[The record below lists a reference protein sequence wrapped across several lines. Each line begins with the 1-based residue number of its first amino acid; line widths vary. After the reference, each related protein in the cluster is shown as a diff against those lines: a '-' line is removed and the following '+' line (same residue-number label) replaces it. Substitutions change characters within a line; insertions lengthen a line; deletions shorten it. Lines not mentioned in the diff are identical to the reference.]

1 MDGHKRAT
9 KGNEM
14 INLEVS
20 KQFMDDFKTVYEQLL
35 GSEERVQAAFLRL
48 CGLGGGAP
56 ISEKTGVVRTADQ
69 LTNQLRETAEQ
80 IFTSSEATAPLAHSK
95 GFEKLLFRMVRVNEE
110 FVNLVNQLVNK
121 PTGKGC
127 PSDGVL
133 NWLQEMVRDD
143 RQDVLD
149 SIFYDV
155 RRRGVSLAASCIAH
169 QQAMGLHQG
178 IDPVIVDARDIS
190 EMEHEIADLELLLD
204 KKEGQLLKAKKVGVQ
219 NGRK

>member
-1 MDGHKRAT
+1 MF
-9 KGNEM
+9 
-14 INLEVS
+14 EVS
-20 KQFMDDFKTVYEQLL
+20 KQFLDDFVQVWSSILDHDAQ
-35 GSEERVQAAFLRL
+35 VQAAFLRL

-56 ISEKTGVVRTADQ
+56 ISEKTGVCRTADE
-69 LTNQLRETAEQ
+69 LAKQLRETAEGF
-80 IFTSSEATAPLAHSK
+80 FTSSEATAPLAHSK

-110 FVNLVNQLVNK
+110 FVNLISQLANK
-121 PTGKGC
+121 PTGKNC

-133 NWLQEMVRDD
+133 NWLQEIVRDD

-178 IDPVIVDARDIS
+178 IDPVIVDVRDIS

-204 KKEGQLLKAKKVGVQ
+204 KKEGQLLRAKAKKMGGQ